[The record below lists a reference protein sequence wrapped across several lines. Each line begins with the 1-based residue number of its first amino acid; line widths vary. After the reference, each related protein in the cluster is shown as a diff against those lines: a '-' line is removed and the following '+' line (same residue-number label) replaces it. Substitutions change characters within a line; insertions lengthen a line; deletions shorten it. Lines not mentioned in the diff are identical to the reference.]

1 MTKDKTKETK
11 ENINEAI
18 KENIKKNK
26 KNLDKQID
34 LYVLSLLQN
43 KFFEQNFWY
52 INIYEIIDPKELQ
65 KIWTN
70 YSYLRKRIFYNVW
83 IWNLKFK
90 NLKNL
95 SKKRIRQMLKKN
107 NISFSKIIKNKN
119 WKLEINTDILYRY
132 FIYLKITKQWIEKLE
147 EIRTEIRNNKKFISR
162 IKKVSEY
169 FFETKKLVIWIAT
182 TISWIAIFIISI
194 YQNYTKTDI
203 NKFKII
209 NEKFHYDKEGKM
221 ENYSKMIVNNFKF
234 VSEILYEIWE
244 IDNIEYLQVSE
255 NSQIIIIEHK
265 NWKTYYFEM
274 IDNDWEIEIKNLWD

>member
-43 KFFEQNFWY
+43 KFFEQNFGY

-65 KIWTN
+65 KIGTN
-70 YSYLRKRIFYNVW
+70 YSYLRKRIFYNVG
-83 IWNLKFK
+83 IGNLKFK

-119 WKLEINTDILYRY
+119 GKLEINTDILYRY
-132 FIYLKITKQWIEKLE
+132 FIYLKITKQGIEKLE

-169 FFETKKLVIWIAT
+169 FFETKKLVIGIAT
-182 TISWIAIFIISI
+182 TISGIAIFIISI

-234 VSEILYEIWE
+234 VSEILYEIGE

-265 NWKTYYFEM
+265 NGKTYYFEM
-274 IDNDWEIEIKNLWD
+274 IDNDGEIEIKNLGD